1 MVLRYLSARIHLEEA
16 FINDETKM
24 EYNWDRYTASASDC
38 WLWRQAYCGSSKWCG
53 ARYFKCCKWCG
64 ESTPAPS
71 DEPGN
76 EVTSTPQP
84 TADNS
89 NTETQ
94 ATAKPV
100 ADEKQKQSQSIDAYY
115 TDSQVMDLIPA
126 KTSISFSDDAQKYTE
141 TFKALQSNENTDLVP
156 LWGKIELKSLK
167 FVDGQIVMDL
177 HKPDEA
183 QLGAGGESLAI
194 SSLAKTYFQFEEVK
208 SIEVLVDGEKVESL
222 MGHVD
227 LMHPMT
233 RDNI

>member
-1 MVLRYLSARIHLEEA
+1 MMKQKWSTIGIATLLLLVIAGCG
-16 FINDETKM
+16 DKP
-24 EYNWDRYTASASDC
+24 TAAPANGVEQDTSNVVS
-38 WLWRQAYCGSSKWCG
+38 G
-53 ARYFKCCKWCG
+53 AG

-141 TFKALQSNENTDLVP
+141 TFKALQSNENTDLVS

>member
-1 MVLRYLSARIHLEEA
+1 MMKQKWTMVGVAALLLLVIAGCGDKPTA
-16 FINDETKM
+16 APANGVETDST
-24 EYNWDRYTASASDC
+24 NVVS
-38 WLWRQAYCGSSKWCG
+38 G
-53 ARYFKCCKWCG
+53 AG

-71 DEPGN
+71 EDPGN
-76 EVTSTPQP
+76 EVASTPQP
-84 TADNS
+84 TADNTS
-89 NTETQ
+89 AETQ
-94 ATAKPV
+94 PTAKPV
-100 ADEKQKQSQSIDAYY
+100 ADEKQKQSLSIEAYY
-115 TDSQVMDLIPA
+115 TNSQVMDLIPA

-141 TFKALQSNENTDLVP
+141 TFKALQSNENTELVS

-167 FVDGQIVMDL
+167 FVDGQIVMDI

-194 SSLAKTYFQFEEVK
+194 SSLAKTYFQFDEVK

-233 RDNI
+233 RDNS